1 MKKPYEQAVD
11 NITDGLE
18 WFFRRAFTR
27 ITIDRNGYEPESL
40 KDSMVMVVA
49 THRSQTDYFL
59 LGWLLY
65 NNGVPYL
72 RIAAGD
78 NLTGFPFIGKRFRA
92 FGAFSVRRDMAF
104 RKSYVRQ
111 LCLDVVN
118 MMENGE
124 PILVFP
130 EGGRSYGGGTMEMKG
145 GILMSGILAQ
155 ARNPDKKVLLLP
167 CAVSYEHLPELP
179 YFEMLR
185 KGKEMRK
192 KQSNVVSRLV
202 GIPFYFGADIIA
214 FVKFILET
222 RLGIKRGEVFID
234 FGTPLCV
241 KEMVDIKANFKATAR
256 DEMSGHQA
264 SMRAVC
270 AQLRDT
276 LQSLYRLLPEH
287 VLASVLRERPS
298 MTTGAAAQAVG
309 PVLARLRSQKRNLKT
324 LDSLSPEQIVAKGL
338 EQLRYVKAV
347 SVRGDA
353 VKTRKQPI
361 VDYYASAVSE

>member
-18 WFFRRAFTR
+18 WFFRRAFMR
-27 ITIDRNGYEPESL
+27 INVDRNGYEPESL
-40 KDSMVMVVA
+40 KDSMVMVVS

-92 FGAFSVRRDMAF
+92 FGAFPVRRDMAF

-111 LCLDVVN
+111 LCLDVVK
-118 MMENGE
+118 MMEDNE

-130 EGGRSYGGGTMEMKG
+130 EGGRSYGGGMMEMKG
-145 GILMSGILAQ
+145 GILMAAILAQ
-155 ARNPDKKVLLLP
+155 ARYPDKKVLLLP
-167 CAVSYEHLPELP
+167 GAVSYEHLPELP

-192 KQSNVVSRLV
+192 KQSSVVSRLM

-222 RLGIKRGEVFID
+222 RLGIKRGEVWVD

-241 KEMVDIKANFKATAR
+241 KDLVDIKANFKTTAR

-264 SMRAVC
+264 SMRAVS

-287 VLASVLRERPS
+287 VVASVIREQPS
-298 MTTGAAAQAVG
+298 MTRVATAEAVK
-309 PVLARLRSQKRNLKT
+309 PVLARMRAGKRNTKT
-324 LDSLSPEQIVAKGL
+324 LDALTPEQIVAKGL
-338 EQLRYVKAV
+338 EQLRFVNAI

-353 VKTRKQPI
+353 VEIRKPPI
-361 VDYYASAVSE
+361 INYYASALSE

>member
-1 MKKPYEQAVD
+1 
-11 NITDGLE
+11 
-18 WFFRRAFTR
+18 
-27 ITIDRNGYEPESL
+27 
-40 KDSMVMVVA
+40 MVMVVS

-59 LGWLLY
+59 IGWMLY

-78 NLTGFPFIGKRFRA
+78 NLTGFPVIGKKFTA
-92 FGAFSVRRDMAF
+92 FGAFPVRRDMAF

-111 LCLDVVN
+111 LCLDVVK
-118 MMENGE
+118 MMEDGE

-130 EGGRSYGGGTMEMKG
+130 EGGRSYSGGMLEMKG
-145 GILMSGILAQ
+145 GILMSAILAQ
-155 ARNPDKKVLLLP
+155 ARHPDKKVLLLP
-167 CAVSYEHLPELP
+167 AAVSYEHLPELP

-192 KQSNVVSRLV
+192 KPSNIVSRLM
-202 GIPFYFGADIIA
+202 GIFYYFGADIIA
-214 FVKFILET
+214 FMKFILET
-222 RLGIKRGEVFID
+222 RLGKKRGEVWVD

-241 KEMVDIKANFKATAR
+241 KEMVDIRANFKETAR

-270 AQLRDT
+270 AQLFDT

-287 VLASVLRERPS
+287 VVAAVLKERPS
-298 MTTGAAAQAVG
+298 ITRDAAVG
-309 PVLARLRSQKRNLKT
+309 PVRDILSRLHAGKRNLTT
-324 LDSLSPEQIVAKGL
+324 LDALTPEQIVAKGL

-347 SVRGDA
+347 SVQGDA
-353 VKTRKQPI
+353 VKIRKRPI
-361 VDYYASAVSE
+361 IDYYASAVSE